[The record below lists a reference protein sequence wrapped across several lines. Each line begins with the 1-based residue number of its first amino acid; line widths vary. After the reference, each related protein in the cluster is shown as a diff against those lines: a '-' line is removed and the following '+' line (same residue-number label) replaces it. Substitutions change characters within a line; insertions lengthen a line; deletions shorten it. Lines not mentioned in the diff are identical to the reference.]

1 MNKKEI
7 KEKTIKINGKLVGI
21 ERNRY
26 GSWELYLSD
35 EDVKWLEDM
44 K

>member
-26 GSWELYLSD
+26 GKYAR
-35 EDVKWLEDM
+35 
-44 K
+44 